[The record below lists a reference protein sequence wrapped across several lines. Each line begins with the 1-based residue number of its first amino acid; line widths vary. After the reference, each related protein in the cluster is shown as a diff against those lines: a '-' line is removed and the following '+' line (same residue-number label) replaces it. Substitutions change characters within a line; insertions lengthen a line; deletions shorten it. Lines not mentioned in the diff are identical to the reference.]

1 MRPFK
6 FHLSCFR
13 SSERADDA
21 LQRREERAE
30 RSNRRH
36 SAAQHRRA
44 GRRLVHE
51 RHPPPAESPP
61 AESRNPKEAF
71 SVVSLQLK
79 QLLVQMFLDSGSVTI
94 VV

>member
-1 MRPFK
+1 MFLVDVLRNGDSTNKKILTAEICFFILRPLK

-30 RSNRRH
+30 RPNRRH

-51 RHPPPAESPP
+51 RHSPPAESPP
-61 AESRNPKEAF
+61 AESRNP
-71 SVVSLQLK
+71 
-79 QLLVQMFLDSGSVTI
+79 
-94 VV
+94 